1 MLSIVQEPTQASS
14 QQHALPLASLS
25 LGLLHAGLLKN
36 AQNLLKITHD
46 LKLLHLL
53 SPSSAAPASAPP
65 SDDKA
70 AATANTDDKPMAVD
84 EVEHKVD
91 TQTQAASS
99 PSLDALRAEVATLE
113 KEWQRSTA

>member
-1 MLSIVQEPTQASS
+1 MLAALQEPTQAGM

-53 SPSSAAPASAPP
+53 APSSADATSAANGAVGN
-65 SDDKA
+65 A
-70 AATANTDDKPMAVD
+70 AAANQSAVID
-84 EVEHKVD
+84 VAGSKAD
-91 TQTQAASS
+91 TPKEAQ
-99 PSLDALRAEVATLE
+99 PEKSLDALRAEVAALE
-113 KEWQRSTA
+113 KEWQRSSA

>member
-1 MLSIVQEPTQASS
+1 MLAALQEPTQAAS

-53 SPSSAAPASAPP
+53 APSSADATSAANGAVGI
-65 SDDKA
+65 A
-70 AATANTDDKPMAVD
+70 AADPDNQSAVID
-84 EVEHKVD
+84 VAGSKAD
-91 TQTQAASS
+91 TPKEAQ
-99 PSLDALRAEVATLE
+99 PEKSLDALRAEVAALE
-113 KEWQRSTA
+113 KEWQRSSA